1 MNRKI
6 NQKNTQIVFA
16 KSAIL
21 VLFVATF
28 FYLYMCV
35 SLVFDGVHLKKLSA
49 EINRNNVELA
59 SIESNLSKEQIN
71 LALDNIN
78 EYGFSPAKNSYFAA
92 RTNELTT
99 FSMIYER

>member
-6 NQKNTQIVFA
+6 RQKNTQIIFA

-21 VLFVATF
+21 ILFVATV

-35 SLVFDGVHLKKLSA
+35 SLVFDGVHLKKVAA
-49 EINRNNVELA
+49 EINLANIELA
-59 SIESNLSKEQIN
+59 VVESDLSRAHAGLTLEN
-71 LALDNIN
+71 TS
-78 EYGFSPAKNSYFAA
+78 EYGFTPAKNSYFAA
-92 RTNELTT
+92 RTNEVTT